1 VSRILSSF
9 ALAIAL
15 LAATSDVARAQSSSL
30 TQAILALP
38 GSPAGNLLRFDNARL
53 FEGLVEATITNG
65 AGAVDDFQEGDRI
78 TLRLLRRDGQATTGE
93 GFSFPFEGTRSDFD
107 RWARDNARSILEVL
121 FAGGLSSGLMG
132 RDTNLLYS
140 QQLLLTTILSAE
152 DDSAR
157 GRTGGAGGGG
167 LFEFESLRRDQRGAD
182 DSLWALQGVY
192 GFGQTLSIQGRLAR
206 NREHLKTTGTS
217 LAVDYHPF
225 IERFVNDLTVRLGGM
240 ARGGFVYSRS
250 TSLTAVGN
258 EDPLQFGSIDL
269 TGGGWASVR
278 RDFRRFVLSGG
289 ALVQGTNTYVPGG
302 DDENSFRY
310 AFAEA
315 VNGRGIEYD
324 VTFGGLAQ
332 YDLTIKTSIVGKFAE
347 TRSLKSAVDRS
358 AAHMIV
364 GGIVYTLAPGASLNA
379 GYKVTD
385 FSSST
390 AHGIYFQGNFG
401 W

>member
-1 VSRILSSF
+1 VSKLLLPWS
-9 ALAIAL
+9 LAIVGL
-15 LAATSDVARAQSSSL
+15 VFTTGIARAQSSSL

-38 GSPAGNLLRFDNARL
+38 GSPDGSRLRFDNARL

-78 TLRLLRRDGQATTGE
+78 SLLLLRRDGQVTVGE
-93 GFSFPFEGTRSDFD
+93 GFSFAFEGTRSDFD
-107 RWARDNARSILEVL
+107 RWARENAPTILEVL
-121 FAGGLSSGLMG
+121 FPGGLSAGLMG
-132 RDTNLLYS
+132 RETSVVYS

-152 DDSAR
+152 DEAAR
-157 GRTGGAGGGG
+157 GRTGGGG
-167 LFEFESLRRDQRGAD
+167 LFEFESLRREQRGD
-182 DSLWALQGVY
+182 NDSLWAVQGVY
-192 GFGQTLSIQGRLAR
+192 GFSRTLSVQGRLAR
-206 NREHLKTTGTS
+206 TREHLNTTGTS

-225 IERFVNDLTVRLGGM
+225 IERYVNDLTVRVGGM
-240 ARGGFVYSRS
+240 ARGGFMYSHS
-250 TSLTAVGN
+250 GSLTPAGN
-258 EDPLQFGSIDL
+258 DDPLEFGSIDI

-289 ALVQGTNTYVPGG
+289 ALVQGGNSYVPRG

-310 AFAEA
+310 AFADA
-315 VNGRGIEYD
+315 VNARGIEYD

-332 YDLTIKTSIVGKFAE
+332 YDLTIKTSVVGKFAE
-347 TRSLKSAVDRS
+347 TRSLKSDVDRS
-358 AAHMIV
+358 PAHMFV
-364 GGIVYTLAPGASLNA
+364 GGVVYTLAPGASLNA

-385 FSSST
+385 FSNAT